1 MGATPTGATPTGPT
15 LDSLNILVNKFN
27 IAIHVALILFLF
39 SSRINYLLYDTKS
52 VSRGFLTT
60 SIKNKEV
67 CHDF

>member
-15 LDSLNILVNKFN
+15 LDPLNILVNKFN
-27 IAIHVALILFLF
+27 IATHVALIFFFIQKLDKLSF
-39 SSRINYLLYDTKS
+39 IWYQKCY
-52 VSRGFLTT
+52 GFLTT